1 MKRQPIMTTNPHGI
15 TVKVCCAS
23 CEFKTWKTDC
33 MRWCSKRKAEVAAG
47 NYCNRWRM
55 SKQMEQ
61 AGTPGDGRVK
71 RQEYLMYVLEVREA
85 EWLAEEQGKQ
95 VEVKTIEEIR
105 QLFEQEWSLSP
116 TLP

>member
-1 MKRQPIMTTNPHGI
+1 MTTNPHGI

-55 SKQMEQ
+55 SKQMDQ
-61 AGTPGDGRVK
+61 AGTPGGGQVK
-71 RQEYLMYVLEVREA
+71 RREYLMYVLEVRER
-85 EWLAEEQGKQ
+85 EHLAEKQGNK
-95 VEVKTIEEIR
+95 VAPMTLEEIR
-105 QLFEQEWSLSP
+105 QLFEQEHG
-116 TLP
+116 TIYVNI

>member
-1 MKRQPIMTTNPHGI
+1 MKRQPIMTTNPHGA

-55 SKQMEQ
+55 SKQMDQ
-61 AGTPGDGRVK
+61 AGTPGGGRVK
-71 RQEYLMYVLEVREA
+71 RREYLMFLMSVREA
-85 EWLAEEQGKQ
+85 EWLAEEQGQQ

-105 QLFEQEWSLSP
+105 QLFEQEHG
-116 TLP
+116 TIYMNI